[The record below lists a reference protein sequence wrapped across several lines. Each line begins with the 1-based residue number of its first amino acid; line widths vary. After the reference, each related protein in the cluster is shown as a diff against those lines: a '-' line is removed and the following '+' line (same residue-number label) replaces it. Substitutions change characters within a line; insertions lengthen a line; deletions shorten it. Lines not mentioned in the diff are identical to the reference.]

1 MATTREKGKQQS
13 PKLLIQAACLA
24 DVDTEGT
31 ARVPSVK
38 TALAPQNV
46 PAAEPQTIKVSFF
59 FDGTGNNL
67 DADLGTEEH
76 SNVARLFRAHS
87 ETSSS
92 AGIFSYYIPGIGT
105 RFKDIGDPGGE
116 TRSMGFG
123 DRGSSRLD
131 WAMKKLEEVLDLS
144 KGRQVLL
151 ALFGFSRGAALA
163 RAFARLVAENCI
175 GSQAGGWLFTH
186 KGIQN
191 PVRLYFMGLFDT
203 VASVGVPMSTNIRQA
218 RGIALEALSLEKGLK
233 IRQDSG
239 GSSLENIAFAS
250 GGAPGADPA
259 SGWAD
264 GHMAWADDL
273 RIPSMVEDCV
283 HMVAA
288 HEIRNSFP
296 LDSVLQGLRYPKNCR
311 EMVYPGS
318 HSDVGGGYRLGEG
331 ARSTEAGSFLS
342 LIPLRGMRIEAIKA
356 GVPLEAAS
364 PLPLKQ
370 KDFGEDASSKRAF
383 ATLLSSFSYYID
395 CAGRG
400 GKPVGALLLSHMKHY
415 YQWRFRK
422 ALLNQKAR
430 GAGNPTADQTV
441 LASHEPGWKDERNTL
456 TQTTNKLKTE
466 FDDHERTAWALRDSR
481 AWTLKGGQ
489 QMYEQEVALASAAED
504 RYLAKKSILDT
515 LPSTDGSFMKNSGIY
530 DAQLLADALKL
541 QQLAQKKGRD
551 MLRPHYRALLE
562 AYEAESTGKGLKD
575 AEIIAF
581 FDTYVHDSLAGF
593 GGDATLP
600 SDPRVVYT
608 SGDDKLNYANN
619 RKPSPR
625 GVQNALEVSSHAT

>member
-1 MATTREKGKQQS
+1 MATTHEQGKQQS
-13 PKLLIQAACLA
+13 PKRLMQAACLA

-31 ARVPSVK
+31 ARAPSVK
-38 TALAPQNV
+38 TSLAPQSV
-46 PAAEPQTIKVSFF
+46 PAPAPQAIKVSFF

-76 SNVARLFRAHS
+76 SNVARLFRAHA
-87 ETSSS
+87 ETSSVT
-92 AGIFSYYIPGIGT
+92 GVFSYYLPGIGT

-116 TRSMGFG
+116 KLSLGFG
-123 DRGSSRLD
+123 DRGSDRLD

-144 KGRQVLL
+144 KGRPVHL

-163 RAFARLVAENCI
+163 RAFARLVADKCI
-175 GSQAGGWLFTH
+175 GSQAGGWSLTH
-186 KGIQN
+186 KKTPH

-203 VASVGVPMSTNIRQA
+203 VASVGMPMSTNNGQA
-218 RGIALEALSLEKGLK
+218 IDLSTGVLNLEQALKS
-233 IRQDSG
+233 RHSY
-239 GSSLENIAFAS
+239 GSTPASIAFAS

-264 GHMAWADDL
+264 GHVAWADDL
-273 RIPSMVEDCV
+273 RIPAMVEDCV

-296 LDSVLQGLRYPKNCR
+296 LDSVLQGRSYPKNCR
-311 EMVYPGS
+311 EFVYPGA

-331 ARSTEAGSFLS
+331 ARSTAAGSFLS
-342 LIPLRGMRIEAIKA
+342 LIPLRTMRTEAIKA

-370 KDFGEDASSKRAF
+370 KDFGEDPSSKAAF
-383 ATLLSSFSYYID
+383 ATLHRRFKHYMES
-395 CAGRG
+395 AGWG
-400 GKPVGALLLSHMKHY
+400 GKPVGVMLLSHMKHY
-415 YQWRFRK
+415 YQWRLRK

-430 GAGNPTADQTV
+430 GASKPTADQAV
-441 LASHEPGWKDERNTL
+441 LASYEPLWATESNKL
-456 TQTTNKLKTE
+456 TQTTNRLKTE
-466 FDDHERTAWALRDSR
+466 SKNHLRTAWALQDSG
-481 AWTLKGGQ
+481 AWISSEGQ
-489 QMYEQEVALASAAED
+489 QMYAQEVELARKAED
-504 RYLAKKSILDT
+504 QYLAKKSLLDT
-515 LPSTDGSFMKNSGIY
+515 MPSTDGSFVKNSSIY
-530 DAQLLADALKL
+530 DAQLLRDAQAL

-551 MLRPHYRALLE
+551 TLRPHYRALLA

-575 AEIIAF
+575 EEIIAF

-593 GGDATLP
+593 AGDATLP

-608 SGDDKLNYANN
+608 GGDDKLEYANN
-619 RKPSPR
+619 GKAAPR
-625 GVQNALEVSSHAT
+625 GLQSALQDSTLG